1 MGLGSRCREPGLIT
15 HPVVQG
21 KLTYLESGASF
32 DVTLWYKAIPSN
44 NEYPHA
50 TWWGCTEDT
59 TSDGGRE
66 PTWGDYPEQW
76 SVAKLWWKSDLI
88 IGNLL
93 FLRSMHTKPDQDS
106 NS

>member
-1 MGLGSRCREPGLIT
+1 MEASVGVGKPMQGTLLIT

-32 DVTLWYKAIPSN
+32 DGTLPLGGGAPRIPPVT
-44 NEYPHA
+44 E
-50 TWWGCTEDT
+50 GE
-59 TSDGGRE
+59 
-66 PTWGDYPEQW
+66 YPEQW

-93 FLRSMHTKPDQDS
+93 FLRSMRTKPDS